1 MNVARSS
8 ERPAAYLYA
17 REQRTRYAA
26 GASVAIAV
34 LLLVSGIVA
43 WRRFDDPIARLSRQ
57 GVRPSEFRLTA
68 LAYAPKQ
75 KPGPAMQNAALRIA
89 REHARHPE
97 RKDAL
102 SFGIAR
108 WSLGDFPASA
118 QSFAKAAS
126 AQNDPRVWSD
136 LAAAQ
141 LAAGELETGT
151 ELALRACE
159 LDPTST
165 AAAFNCA
172 LALQKLGIRSQ
183 ALRAWD
189 RVLQL
194 ETDPGWRGEAGT
206 YLRALQ
212 HVHPS
217 WSEEQ
222 EIVQRGESAA
232 AMQQVLAD
240 HAQRVRF
247 WFITELL
254 PRVVASGDA
263 HDVKRASWIARERT
277 AAGDAFLDDVLA
289 GALACRTCLATSLKT
304 LVDARAATRE
314 RRMDAAV
321 SLYDSAI
328 EGLRRNGSPLVFF
341 AAVFAASNDFYRG
354 EDSRALER
362 LDAVDRELAEG
373 SGRRYPSIVAESLW
387 VRSLILGRS
396 GDGREIGVLQRARQ
410 EAERA
415 HEADAVLAL
424 DTLLVSASDR
434 SGRSSEAAPYRLSAL
449 RQIDRIGVS
458 DERLATFYLRCAL
471 TALRLRRPHLSL
483 AFLNAV
489 LEIAFVKNDAL
500 LLADTLGTRALAL
513 HESGKSNRALA
524 SVAAARRAAERI
536 ETQGLRERATS
547 DLEFI
552 AGLVMLPHD
561 PSGAAARF
569 STSLRTWRERG
580 WRIRSARALLAR
592 GTAYRD
598 AGNDVAAE
606 IDYRAGIE
614 EMEGRRHSFREPEW
628 RVSFFEESGDL
639 FEELVRLLID
649 RGRYA
654 EAFEV
659 ADRRRAR
666 SLRDRMFED
675 ARIETIRTR
684 DIAAALPANRVTI
697 EYALLQRSVAIWL
710 IRRDRVVFVQRA
722 IPRRDLA
729 KAAGEFRTAIL
740 RNDQQAMAR
749 QGQLLFRHLLE
760 PLLPEIPPRAHLVIV
775 PDAELSSVPFAALRR
790 GNGRYLIEDFVI
802 TYGASAAVRADSP
815 DLHAPLRSVV
825 AVAAEGGG
833 SLARLPR
840 VLEEARA
847 VAALYE
853 RATLLDGRAGIGE
866 FLARAAKS
874 DVVHFAGHA
883 EEESLV
889 FSSATQAERLDAKT
903 IAGSIFSRRP
913 LVVLAACGTATGP
926 VLRNEGVDS
935 LAVAFLHAGAR
946 GVVATLWDAEDESM
960 TRISQALHQRV
971 RGGTP
976 PAEALREVQLSMIR
990 GTARERAPARWASMV
1005 LIGNG

>member
-1 MNVARSS
+1 MARSS
-8 ERPAAYLYA
+8 ERPPASLYA
-17 REQRTRYAA
+17 REQSTRYAA
-26 GASVAIAV
+26 GASVAIAIFLIV
-34 LLLVSGIVA
+34 CGLVA
-43 WRRFDDPIARLSRQ
+43 WRRFDEPIAQLSRQ
-57 GVRPSEFRLTA
+57 GVRPSEFRLAA
-68 LAYAPKQ
+68 LAYAPLRKQ
-75 KPGPAMQNAALRIA
+75 SSAAVRNAAVRIA
-89 REHARHPE
+89 REHSRDRDE
-97 RKDAL
+97 KNDLAL
-102 SFGIAR
+102 GTAR
-108 WSLGDFPASA
+108 WSLGEFPAAA
-118 QSFAKAAS
+118 QSFSKAA
-126 AQNDPRVWSD
+126 ATQQEARALSD

-141 LAAGELETGT
+141 LASGELETGT

-159 LDPTST
+159 LEPSSA

-172 LALQKLGIRSQ
+172 MALQKMGIRSQ
-183 ALRAWD
+183 AIRAWKH
-189 RVLQL
+189 VLQI
-194 ETDPGWRGEAGT
+194 ETDSGWRGEAAT
-206 YLRALQ
+206 SLKTLQ
-212 HVHPS
+212 QSHPA
-217 WSEEQ
+217 WEVEQ
-222 EIVQRGESAA
+222 ELLRRGENAR
-232 AMQQVLAD
+232 AMQQVLTD
-240 HAQRVRF
+240 HPQRVRF
-247 WFITELL
+247 WVIAELL
-254 PRVVASGDA
+254 PRIVAGGDA
-263 HDVKRASWIARERT
+263 HDVKRASWIARERA
-277 AAGDAFLDDVLA
+277 AAGDAFLEEVIAD
-289 GALACRTCLATSLKT
+289 ALACRTCLAAPLNV
-304 LVDARAATRE
+304 LLEARTATRE

-321 SLYDSAI
+321 SLYDAAI
-328 EGLRRNGSPLVFF
+328 EGLRRNGSPLRFF

-354 EDSRALER
+354 EDARARMR

-373 SGRRYPSIVAESLW
+373 AGRRYPSIVAESLW

-424 DTLLVSASDR
+424 DTLLVSAADR

-471 TALRLRRPHLSL
+471 TALRQQRPYL
-483 AFLNAV
+483 AQSFLNAV
-489 LEIAFVKNDAL
+489 LEIPFVQNDAL

-513 HESGKSNRALA
+513 HESGKSNRALT
-524 SVAAARRAAERI
+524 SVAAARRAAARI
-536 ETQGLRERATS
+536 ETAGLRERATS

-569 STSLRTWRERG
+569 SISLRTWQQRG

-598 AGNDVAAE
+598 AGDDVAAE
-606 IDYRAGIE
+606 MDYRAGIE

-649 RGRYA
+649 RGRYS

-666 SLRDRMFED
+666 SLRDRLFDD
-675 ARIETIRTR
+675 ARIETIRAR
-684 DIAAALPANRVTI
+684 DVAVALPANTVTI
-697 EYALLQRSVAIWL
+697 EYALLQRSLAIWL
-710 IRRDRVVFVQRA
+710 IGRDRVVFVQRA

-729 KAAGEFRTAIL
+729 SAAGAFRSAIL
-740 RNDQQAMAR
+740 RDDRNAILQ
-749 QGQLLFRHLLE
+749 QGQQLFRQLLE
-760 PLLPEIPPRAHLVIV
+760 PVLHEIPPQAHLVIV
-775 PDAELSSVPFAALRR
+775 PDAELSSIPFAALRR
-790 GNGRYLIEDFVI
+790 GDGRYLVEDFVL
-802 TYGASAAVRADSP
+802 TYGASAVVRDHASVP
-815 DLHAPLRSVV
+815 HAPMRSIV

-833 SLARLPR
+833 SWVRLPG

-853 RATLLDGRAGIGE
+853 RATLLDGGAGIGE
-866 FLARAAKS
+866 FLSLAAGT

-883 EEESLV
+883 EEDSLV
-889 FSSATQAERLDAKT
+889 FSSATTAERLDAKT
-903 IAGSIFSRRP
+903 IAGTTFAGRP

-946 GVVATLWDAEDESM
+946 GVVATLWDAEDASM
-960 TRISQALHQRV
+960 TRISQALHRRV
-971 RGGTP
+971 HDGTP
-976 PAEALREVQLSMIR
+976 AAEALREVQLSMIHGR
-990 GTARERAPARWASMV
+990 TARDRAPAHWASMV
-1005 LIGNG
+1005 LIGKG